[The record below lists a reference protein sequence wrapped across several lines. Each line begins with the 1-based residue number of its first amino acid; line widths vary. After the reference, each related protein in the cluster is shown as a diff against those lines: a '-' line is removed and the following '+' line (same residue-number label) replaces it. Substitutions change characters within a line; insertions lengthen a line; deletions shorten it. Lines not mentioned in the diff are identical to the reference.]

1 MRLCPALLIAGLAAA
16 VIPAA
21 PTFGDE
27 PVPALP
33 ALFARVDQAWTE
45 RDQAGRMEAIR
56 ADLEAAAKTAPDD
69 YGVLWRRARVLFWMA
84 DDPAVSKAE
93 KSRLGKECWELA
105 DRATA
110 AKPDG
115 VEGWFYASAGAG
127 NYSLGIGILSALTQG
142 LEGKYKERLSRA
154 EALDPKFSD
163 GAIPTSWG
171 RFWYELPWPKY
182 SFRKSE
188 AAFKKALELNPRNAR
203 ALVYLAELYH
213 KEDQDED
220 ARKLL
225 ERAADQE
232 PGAYDP
238 PEERRMRA
246 RAKELL
252 AKK

>member
-1 MRLCPALLIAGLAAA
+1 MRPAPALLAAGLVAALLH
-16 VIPAA
+16 AA
-21 PTFGDE
+21 PAFGDE

-33 ALFARVDQAWTE
+33 ALLARVDAAWAE
-45 RDQAGRMEAIR
+45 RDQPGRVEAIR
-56 ADLEAAAKTAPDD
+56 ADLEAAGKAAPDD
-69 YGVLWRRARVLFWMA
+69 YGVLWRRARLLFWLA
-84 DDPAVSKAE
+84 DDPAGSKAE
-93 KSRLGKECWELA
+93 KSRLGKECWEIA

-110 AKPDG
+110 LRPDG

-154 EALDPKFSD
+154 EALDPGFED

-188 AAFKKALELNPRNAR
+188 KAFQKALETNPRNVR
-203 ALVYLAELYH
+203 ALVYLAELYR
-213 KEDQDED
+213 KEDQDDD

-225 ERAADQE
+225 ERALALE
-232 PGAYDP
+232 PGAYDA

-246 RAKELL
+246 RAQELL
-252 AKK
+252 SRK